1 MTDNPFAFYEEQ
13 LNDLK
18 NELIEA
24 NCEKLKSIEKS
35 LLAKGI
41 AVKSLDYYHA
51 AGLVLRTDQK
61 IKKLISL
68 KQDKDSLY
76 NWNDLK
82 DRIQNIFG
90 VGYFSYENYYL
101 MVSHFFRRGYDQLNN
116 FTPSFI
122 DEFYKLD
129 KKHMDVSLSLDD
141 DAIRIDEPRPYF
153 EADAWFGAPFKNEIA
168 LIQDGIIKYRPP
180 IHQKPNF
187 VRRLYNNYYSLDM
200 KWTTKG
206 NIKTFQLSEFKD
218 ESVTI
223 VIEEKIKHPVRYIH
237 AEYNLD
243 TNSFQ
248 HFDGAIHFYDKN
260 HYLNKRDSDLDYELK
275 YGTNFKAK
283 SKKLFRLD
291 GIISVEQ
298 WSNLTTHFLHGNPLI
313 IEYFTGDYP
322 QYVKKILN
330 I

>member
-13 LNDLK
+13 LNNLK
-18 NELIEA
+18 NKLIEA
-24 NCEKLKSIEKS
+24 NCEKLEIIEKS
-35 LLAKGI
+35 FLAKGI
-41 AVKSLDYYHA
+41 MVKSLDYYHA
-51 AGLVLRTDQK
+51 VGLVLRTDRTIDK
-61 IKKLISL
+61 IISL
-68 KQDKDSLY
+68 KQDKDGLY

-82 DRIQNIFG
+82 ERIPNVFG

-129 KKHMDVSLSLDD
+129 KNHMHASLSLDD

-153 EADAWFGAPFKNEIA
+153 EADAWFGALFKNEIS
-168 LIQDGIIKYRPP
+168 LIEDGIIKYRPP

-187 VRRLYNNYYSLDM
+187 VRRLYNKNYSLDL
-200 KWTTKG
+200 KWSTKG

-218 ESVTI
+218 ESVI
-223 VIEEKIKHPVRYIH
+223 IAVEGQIRHPVRYIH

-248 HFDGAIHFYDKN
+248 HFDGAIHFYNKN
-260 HYLNKRDSDLDYELK
+260 HYLEKRDSDLNYESK
-275 YGTNFKAK
+275 YGANFKAK

-291 GIISVEQ
+291 GVITVEQ

>member
-13 LNDLK
+13 LNNLK
-18 NELIEA
+18 NKLIEA
-24 NCEKLKSIEKS
+24 NCEKLEIIEKS
-35 LLAKGI
+35 FLVKGI
-41 AVKSLDYYHA
+41 MVKSLDYYHA
-51 AGLVLRTDQK
+51 VGLVLRTDRTIDK
-61 IKKLISL
+61 IISL
-68 KQDKDSLY
+68 KQDKDGLY

-82 DRIQNIFG
+82 ERIPNVFG

-129 KKHMDVSLSLDD
+129 KNHMHASLSLDD

-153 EADAWFGAPFKNEIA
+153 EADAWFGALFQNKIS
-168 LIQDGIIKYRPP
+168 LIEDGIIKCRPP

-187 VRRLYNNYYSLDM
+187 VRRLYNNNYSLDM
-200 KWTTKG
+200 KWSTKG

-223 VIEEKIKHPVRYIH
+223 AVEGQIRHPVRYIH

-248 HFDGAIHFYDKN
+248 HFDGAIHFYNKN
-260 HYLNKRDSDLDYELK
+260 HYLEKRDSDLNYESK
-275 YGTNFKAK
+275 YGANFKAK

-291 GIISVEQ
+291 GVITVEQ